1 MELGACMTFK
11 SGAYFLIVFLAGSLT
26 SSLNAWLQPI
36 TTVEI
41 TNATSVPIKYI
52 DISFRGLAEQQAQ
65 IAQNLKPGETVTFK
79 WITEGEA
86 SYRLNVH
93 FENGTEV
100 VGGAGYISRGDV
112 IKDAISANSIMSKI
126 QEMPFLPFYS
136 EPYDTTYRDQ
146 PSSRFRHKNA
156 AETEN

>member
-1 MELGACMTFK
+1 VEIGACMTFK
-11 SGAYFLIVFLAGSLT
+11 SVAYFLVVFLVGSLT

-52 DISFRGLAEQQAQ
+52 DISFRGLAEQHAQ
-65 IAQNLKPGETVTFK
+65 IAQNLKPGETVAFK

-112 IKDAISANSIMSKI
+112 IKDAIGAKSIMSRI

-136 EPYDTTYRDQ
+136 EPYDTTFKEQ
-146 PSSRFRHKNA
+146 SMSRFRHKNA
-156 AETEN
+156 YETEK